1 MATSSVI
8 ATNNTNNTI
17 NAGSAA
23 TVAAAAA
30 ATAAAA
36 AAVVVTSTLSTR
48 KRSYE
53 TAIVMPA
60 MEAKSQTTPITTTT
74 TTTIRSTSATKASRA
89 ASSPEREL
97 KADSVVVDIVDS
109 VDIAESQTAI
119 TLRDCTRTIS
129 QSDADVDDGGEAT
142 SPDDTLPSAASTA
155 AVDYL
160 NGSPGTATASPN
172 ASANGIKR
180 QYVLPPPRPHTPA
193 ELAALSNRQSNIS
206 SGTADLATICKPA
219 PFSGDEEA
227 ILERERCDYTK
238 RITYQMARSGQ
249 TNRRVRV
256 YADGIYDLF
265 HQGHA
270 RQLMQAKNI
279 FPNVYLIVGVCN
291 DELTHRMK
299 GRTVMNGF
307 ERYEGVRH
315 CRYVDEIV
323 QNAPWTLSD
332 EFIAENKI
340 DFVAHDDI
348 PYVHDGLDDIYGPL
362 KARGMFVAT
371 ERTEGVSTSD
381 IVARIVKDYDLY
393 VRRNLARGY
402 SAKDLNV
409 SFLSEKKF
417 RLQNKMDEL
426 KSRGKRELTKVKG
439 DIITKWEEKSREFI
453 DTFLLLFGRERLNHL
468 WNESKGKLIQALSP
482 PGSPSGSINGDDLDA
497 DANDSSD
504 EYLELPTE
512 YSGGSSSSL
521 NGKKKRLS
529 LARRSYLKH
538 SASGSF
544 PNDDDDDND
553 DVAFDTE

>member
-1 MATSSVI
+1 MSDQQ
-8 ATNNTNNTI
+8 
-17 NAGSAA
+17 
-23 TVAAAAA
+23 
-30 ATAAAA
+30 
-36 AAVVVTSTLSTR
+36 
-48 KRSYE
+48 
-53 TAIVMPA
+53 
-60 MEAKSQTTPITTTT
+60 EAPPTPQMFEF
-74 TTTIRSTSATKASRA
+74 KM
-89 ASSPEREL
+89 
-97 KADSVVVDIVDS
+97 
-109 VDIAESQTAI
+109 
-119 TLRDCTRTIS
+119 
-129 QSDADVDDGGEAT
+129 
-142 SPDDTLPSAASTA
+142 LPLHM
-155 AVDYL
+155 DF
-160 NGSPGTATASPN
+160 
-172 ASANGIKR
+172 K
-180 QYVLPPPRPHTPA
+180 
-193 ELAALSNRQSNIS
+193 EF
-206 SGTADLATICKPA
+206 TICKPA
-219 PFSGDEEA
+219 PFSCDEVA
-227 ILERERCDYTK
+227 ILERERCDYTQ

-249 TNRRVRV
+249 TSRRVRV

-323 QNAPWTLSD
+323 QSAPWTLSD

-348 PYVHDGLDDIYGPL
+348 PYGHDGLDDIYGPL

-402 SAKDLNV
+402 SAKELNV

-482 PGSPSGSINGDDLDA
+482 PGSPSGSVNGDDLDGEG
-497 DANDSSD
+497 NDSD
-504 EYLELPTE
+504 EYLELPAE
-512 YSGGSSSSL
+512 YSAGSTNSL
-521 NGKKKRLS
+521 NGNSKNRSS
-529 LARRSYLKH
+529 LARPSYQTRSTV
-538 SASGSF
+538 ASSPDDF
-544 PNDDDDDND
+544 DDDDDDAVYDAEFVERRSN
-553 DVAFDTE
+553 

>member
-1 MATSSVI
+1 M
-8 ATNNTNNTI
+8 
-17 NAGSAA
+17 
-23 TVAAAAA
+23 
-30 ATAAAA
+30 
-36 AAVVVTSTLSTR
+36 
-48 KRSYE
+48 
-53 TAIVMPA
+53 
-60 MEAKSQTTPITTTT
+60 
-74 TTTIRSTSATKASRA
+74 
-89 ASSPEREL
+89 
-97 KADSVVVDIVDS
+97 
-109 VDIAESQTAI
+109 
-119 TLRDCTRTIS
+119 
-129 QSDADVDDGGEAT
+129 SDLLLEEDF
-142 SPDDTLPSAASTA
+142 
-155 AVDYL
+155 
-160 NGSPGTATASPN
+160 
-172 ASANGIKR
+172 
-180 QYVLPPPRPHTPA
+180 
-193 ELAALSNRQSNIS
+193 
-206 SGTADLATICKPA
+206 TICKPA
-219 PFSGDEEA
+219 PFSHDEEA
-227 ILERERCDYTK
+227 MLERQRCDYTQ

-249 TNRRVRV
+249 TTRRVRV

-332 EFIAENKI
+332 EFIADNKI

-348 PYVHDGLDDIYGPL
+348 PYGTDGMDDIYGPL

-402 SAKDLNV
+402 SAKELNV

-426 KSRGKRELTKVKG
+426 KSRGKRELTKVKV

-453 DTFLLLFGRERLNHL
+453 DTFLLLFGRENLNHL
-468 WNESKGKLIQALSP
+468 WNESKGKLLQALSP
-482 PGSPSGSINGDDLDA
+482 PGSPSGSVNGDDTEGGEDY
-497 DANDSSD
+497 SD
-504 EYLELPTE
+504 TIDDYLELAEKMTGE
-512 YSGGSSSSL
+512 GNVSASGSSGSL
-521 NGKKKRLS
+521 NGKQRQKRPS
-529 LARRSYLKH
+529 LARRSYQSLQ
-538 SASGSF
+538 SRS
-544 PNDDDDDND
+544 PDDDADGEEEEVEYERRSN
-553 DVAFDTE
+553 

>member
-1 MATSSVI
+1 MATSSI
-8 ATNNTNNTI
+8 LAKSTI
-17 NAGSAA
+17 NSTSPPATPSSNASA
-23 TVAAAAA
+23 
-30 ATAAAA
+30 
-36 AAVVVTSTLSTR
+36 STLTTR
-48 KRSYE
+48 KRTYE
-53 TAIVMPA
+53 TAIAMP
-60 MEAKSQTTPITTTT
+60 S
-74 TTTIRSTSATKASRA
+74 STASSSATKGSEVQDQRTN
-89 ASSPEREL
+89 SPKTKSKSAQLE
-97 KADSVVVDIVDS
+97 SVLVVSDG
-109 VDIAESQTAI
+109 AI
-119 TLRDCTRTIS
+119 EPTTGATTLRDSTRTIS
-129 QSDADVDDGGEAT
+129 QSDADDGGEAT
-142 SPDDTLPSAASTA
+142 AAEDSLPPIASSSSSSDYLSGVKRKYVPQQQTSPDSLAVPPSTSQQFF
-155 AVDYL
+155 
-160 NGSPGTATASPN
+160 NGSGAS
-172 ASANGIKR
+172 
-180 QYVLPPPRPHTPA
+180 
-193 ELAALSNRQSNIS
+193 
-206 SGTADLATICKPA
+206 DFATICKPA
-219 PFSGDEEA
+219 PFSHDEEA
-227 ILERERCDYTK
+227 MLERQRCDYTK

-249 TNRRVRV
+249 TTRRVRV

-332 EFIAENKI
+332 EFIADNKI

-348 PYVHDGLDDIYGPL
+348 PYGTENMDDIYAPL

-402 SAKDLNV
+402 SAKELNV

-453 DTFLLLFGRERLNHL
+453 DTFLLLFGRENLNHL
-468 WNESKGKLIQALSP
+468 WNESKGKLLQALSP
-482 PGSPSGSINGDDLDA
+482 PGSPSGSVNGDDTEA
-497 DANDSSD
+497 GEEFSETID
-504 EYLELPTE
+504 EYLEMAEKLSE
-512 YSGGSSSSL
+512 RSGSSGSL
-521 NGKKKRLS
+521 NGKQRPSQKRSS
-529 LARRSYLKH
+529 LARRSYQSLQ
-538 SASGSF
+538 SRSPDLDADGDEDAEYERRS
-544 PNDDDDDND
+544 D
-553 DVAFDTE
+553 